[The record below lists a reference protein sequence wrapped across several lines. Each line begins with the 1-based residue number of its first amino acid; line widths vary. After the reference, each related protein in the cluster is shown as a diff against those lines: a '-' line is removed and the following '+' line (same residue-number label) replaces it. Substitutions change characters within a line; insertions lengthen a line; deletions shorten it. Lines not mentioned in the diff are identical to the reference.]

1 MMNKKTIV
9 YIAQP
14 THGGA
19 IEYLYMFLK
28 NIDKSKYNNILIL
41 SEDYNGKI
49 ERFSSL
55 VDSIY
60 FLPMSREIKIKNVKS
75 SVIKLRKILKKIK
88 PDIIYMHSSM
98 AGAVGRITNIFN
110 FKVKL
115 LYNAHGWYFNA
126 KISKKK
132 QKMYA

>member
-9 YIAQP
+9 YIAQL

-60 FLPMSREIKIKNVKS
+60 FLPMSREI
-75 SVIKLRKILKKIK
+75 
-88 PDIIYMHSSM
+88 II
-98 AGAVGRITNIFN
+98 
-110 FKVKL
+110 
-115 LYNAHGWYFNA
+115 
-126 KISKKK
+126 
-132 QKMYA
+132 